1 MAKKTV
7 ILGVTG
13 GIAAYKACEVVSR
26 LRKLNYD
33 VRVVMS
39 QNATEFVTPLTFE
52 TLSNYRVVTDMFDK
66 ERSYDV
72 EHISY
77 AKLADAFVVAPATA
91 NFIGKYAE
99 GIADDMLT
107 TTIMA
112 TKSPVII
119 CPAMNTNMYMS
130 PAVQANMKTLKDRG
144 VHFVEPGTGLLA
156 CGDVGKGRLA
166 EPCDIVDF
174 IDRLLTPN
182 PDMRGKTVL
191 LTAGGTEE
199 PIDGVRFI
207 TNRSS
212 GKMGMAIAEAV
223 LERGGKVILIC
234 GRVSVPVTAGA
245 EVVNVQTTEE
255 MYKAVM
261 ENLSRADI
269 VIKAAAPS
277 DYRVKNY
284 SQSKI
289 KAESFSLDLVKNV
302 DIAKEVGK
310 VKGDKK
316 LVVFAA
322 ETEDLIKN
330 AYKKIEAKNADLIVA
345 NDVTAE
351 GAGFGVDTNI
361 ATIIKRGGGITSL
374 EKMSKKELANVILDF
389 LSE

>member
-212 GKMGMAIAEAV
+212 GKMGMAIAEAA

-374 EKMSKKELANVILDF
+374 EKMSKKELADVILDF